1 MNFIKRL
8 LKCLPGISWLLD
20 LRKELSLIR
29 FQATQ
34 QTRIQQQLYRQILR
48 KARMQ
53 EGNPFPAAY
62 EHQTF
67 SQNGEDGILREILRR
82 IKIEKGIRRY
92 LLENNLFISCNSE
105 FTLSY
110 NKIYNVK
117 NPRKKG

>member
-53 EGNPFPAAY
+53 EGYPFPAAY

-82 IKIEKGIRRY
+82 IKIEKGFFCRDRFRRR
-92 LLENNLFISCNSE
+92 S
-105 FTLSY
+105 
-110 NKIYNVK
+110 
-117 NPRKKG
+117 